1 MLRIL
6 KSGVL
11 GLTMSGLLAGA
22 VQPAGA
28 QGFGQPYGGGYGQ
41 QYQQVGSYGY
51 PVQPAGDQYPILK
64 KVLIGGVL
72 VGAGFLAGRLTAP
85 KPYPTYNNY
94 PPVRPQ
100 FQPSFQPSFRGGHHG
115 HHRF

>member
-1 MLRIL
+1 MLRFV

-11 GLTMSGLLAGA
+11 GLTILGLLASA
-22 VQPAGA
+22 VQPASA
-28 QGFGQPYGGGYGQ
+28 QGFGQPYGYGQ
-41 QYQQVGSYGY
+41 QYQPVGNYGY
-51 PVQPAGDQYPILK
+51 PVQPAGEQYPVLK

-85 KPYPTYNNY
+85 KPYPVYNNY
-94 PPVRPQ
+94 PPARPQ
-100 FQPSFQPSFRGGHHG
+100 FQPSHNGGHHG

>member
-11 GLTMSGLLAGA
+11 GLTMLGLLASA
-22 VQPAGA
+22 VQPASA
-28 QGFGQPYGGGYGQ
+28 QGFGQPYGYGYGQ
-41 QYQQVGSYGY
+41 QYQPVGNYGY
-51 PVQPAGDQYPILK
+51 PAQPAGDQYPILK

-85 KPYPTYNNY
+85 KPYPVYNNY
-94 PPVRPQ
+94 PPIAPQ
-100 FQPSFQPSFRGGHHG
+100 FQPSFNGGHHG